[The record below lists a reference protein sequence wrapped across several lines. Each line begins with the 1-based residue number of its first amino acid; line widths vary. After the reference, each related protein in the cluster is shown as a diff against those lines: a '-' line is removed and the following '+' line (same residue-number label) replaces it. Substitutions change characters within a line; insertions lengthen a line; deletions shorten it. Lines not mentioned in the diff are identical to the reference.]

1 MSTKNLRVV
10 LVAAVVAVLLSGS
23 AATAAR
29 LITGSQIKN
38 SSITGADIKNGS
50 LTGSDIKSRSI
61 PLGDLSRGTQ
71 NLIRAKAGAGAT
83 GPAGPA
89 GPQGARGAT
98 GAQGPAGP
106 AGASFDPK
114 KVTSQTAQLFGFT
127 PWYDTTDDGST
138 ISFSDA
144 GVKIDAK
151 TGVAGVNL
159 PIARGTSLS
168 TLKEVKYTQ
177 TGKAVLG
184 VEIYYR
190 GGMFENGS
198 SGDATEAA
206 KAGRYRGDYTTVY
219 VTPGGDGDVT
229 LNDAASVTTTSPIR
243 KADGTELVA
252 AGATTWGA
260 VKTAIADG
268 AGVNPAPADAQA
280 KKANLDAALILDAT
294 FRTISSATDT
304 TASSATVSKVSILL
318 RNAEKAVEYAFGS

>member
-71 NLIRAKAGAGAT
+71 NLIRAKGGAGAT

-144 GVKIDAK
+144 GVKINAK
-151 TGVAGVNL
+151 TGVAGVRL

-190 GGMFENGS
+190 GGLFENSTG
-198 SGDATEAA
+198 GDEATRR
-206 KAGRYRGDYTTVY
+206 AGNYRGDYTTVY
-219 VTPGGDGDVT
+219 ITPSGDGDVT
-229 LNDAASVTTTSPIR
+229 LNDAAAVTTTSAIS
-243 KADGTELVA
+243 KGDGTEVLP

-260 VKTAIADG
+260 MKTAIADG
-268 AGVNPAPADAQA
+268 AGANPAPANAKA
-280 KKANLDAALILDAT
+280 KKANLDAALILDAS
-294 FRTISSATDT
+294 FRTISSASDE